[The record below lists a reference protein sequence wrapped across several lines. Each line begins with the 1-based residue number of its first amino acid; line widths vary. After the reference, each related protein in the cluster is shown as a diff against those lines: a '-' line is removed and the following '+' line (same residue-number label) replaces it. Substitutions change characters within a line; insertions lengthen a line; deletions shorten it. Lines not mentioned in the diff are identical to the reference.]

1 MKPFLALL
9 AFCMVVMSCKK
20 DTITTSA
27 NAKLSTSI
35 DTLYFDTVFTSVG
48 STTQYFRIFNDN
60 DQKLRLTNVQL
71 GGGVSSAFKIN
82 VDGLPGPSVNDIEI
96 EANDSIY
103 VFVSVKIDPTFS
115 NLPFVVQD
123 SVGIAFNGNQ
133 QWVQLQAWG
142 QNANFFRGRAI
153 TGDETWNNSKPY
165 VILDGLLIAPGA
177 SLTINQGTHVFIHAD
192 APIIV
197 DGTLRALGEKYDST
211 RVEFRG
217 DRRDEPYRNFPAGWP
232 GIYFRTTSVNNE
244 LHFTNILNA
253 YQGVVVSDP
262 STNANPKLVVNE
274 TVIDNCYDAGLLA
287 INSDVRARNC
297 LISNSGKNILLAGGG
312 RYDFVHCTAVSIS
325 NNLITHKDPVL
336 FISNFVEDGTVTV
349 TKPLAATFRNC
360 IFWGDNGTVDDE
372 VVIKK
377 QATTPFAIEFH
388 NSLWK
393 AKTDPA
399 SVQGVKSFNTLANQN
414 PVFESVNTQRNIY
427 NFRLKDGSPAINKGI
442 PTGIL
447 YDLDG
452 NLRAVGNPDLG
463 AYERQ

>member
-9 AFCMVVMSCKK
+9 AFGLTIISCKK

-27 NAKLSTSI
+27 NARLSTSI

-48 STTQYFRIFNDN
+48 STTQFFRIFNNN
-60 DQKLRLTNVQL
+60 DQKLKLTNVQL

-82 VDGLPGPSVNDIEI
+82 VDGIPGPSVNDIEI

-103 VFVSVKIDPTFS
+103 VFVTVKIDPTFS

-133 QWVQLQAWG
+133 QWVQIEAWG
-142 QNANFFRGRAI
+142 QNANFYRSRII
-153 TGDETWNNSKPY
+153 TADETWTNSRPY

-177 SLTINQGTHVFIHAD
+177 SLTINKGAKIFIHAD

-211 RVEFRG
+211 RIEFRG
-217 DRRDEPYRNFPAGWP
+217 DRRDEPYTNFPAGWP
-232 GIYFRTTSVNNE
+232 GIYFRANSINNE

-253 YQGVVVSDP
+253 YQGIVVVEP
-262 STNANPKLVVNE
+262 SINASAKLVLNE

-297 LISNSGKNILLAGGG
+297 LISNSGRNIILAGGG
-312 RYDFVHCTAVSIS
+312 KYDFLHCTAVSIS
-325 NNLITHKDPVL
+325 NNFITHKDPVL
-336 FISNFVEDGTVTV
+336 FVSNFIEEGTVTV

-360 IFWGDNGTVDDE
+360 IFWGENGTVDDE
-372 VVIKK
+372 VLIKK
-377 QATTPFAIEFH
+377 QGTTLFSVDFQ

-393 AKTDPA
+393 VKTDPL
-399 SVQGVKSFNTLANQN
+399 SVQGVKSSNIILNQN
-414 PVFESVNTQRNIY
+414 PVFDSINTQRNFY
-427 NFRLKDGSPAINKGI
+427 NFRLKDGSPAINKGTT
-442 PTGIL
+442 TGTS

-452 NLRAVGNPDLG
+452 NPRAVGNPDLG
-463 AYERQ
+463 PYERQ